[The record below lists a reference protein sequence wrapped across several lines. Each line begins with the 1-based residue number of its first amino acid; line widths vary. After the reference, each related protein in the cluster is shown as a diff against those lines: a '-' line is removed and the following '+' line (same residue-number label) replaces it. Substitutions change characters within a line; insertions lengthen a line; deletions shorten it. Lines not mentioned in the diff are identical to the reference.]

1 MVVTGCLKVDNKR
14 TKVTLDDE
22 SSFVLYNSEVRKYG
36 ISEEAEIDSDT
47 VEQIGKLLTNRAR
60 NRVLYMLGNSDK
72 SSGDIARKLV
82 NSGYPENIVRDVIG
96 QLESYGYI
104 DDERYVRNYIESV
117 SGRKSRRE
125 ILNYLRNHNINVRT
139 IEGVM
144 GELYV
149 DEHDAVKRLVAKKG
163 YSMEEFAS
171 LGYDERNKIIQ
182 YLLRKGF
189 SMETIRCNYSYN

>member
-1 MVVTGCLKVDNKR
+1 MVVTGLLKVDNKR
-14 TKVTLDDE
+14 MKVTFDDE

-36 ISEEAEIDSDT
+36 ISEESEIDSDT

-82 NSGYPENIVRDVIG
+82 DSGYPENIVRDVIG

-125 ILNYLRNHNINVRT
+125 ILDYLRNHNINVRT
-139 IEGVM
+139 IERVM

>member
-1 MVVTGCLKVDNKR
+1 
-14 TKVTLDDE
+14 
-22 SSFVLYNSEVRKYG
+22 
-36 ISEEAEIDSDT
+36 
-47 VEQIGKLLTNRAR
+47 
-60 NRVLYMLGNSDK
+60 MLGNSDK

-82 NSGYPENIVRDVIG
+82 DSGYPENIVRDVIG

-149 DEHDAVKRLVAKKG
+149 DEHDAVRRLVAKKG

-171 LGYDERNKIIQ
+171 IGYDERNKIIQ

>member
-1 MVVTGCLKVDNKR
+1 MVVTGLLKVDNKR
-14 TKVTLDDE
+14 MKVTFDDE

-47 VEQIGKLLTNRAR
+47 VGQIGELLTNRAR

-82 NSGYPENIVRDVIG
+82 DSGYPENIVRDVIG

-125 ILNYLRNHNINVRT
+125 ILDYLRNHNINVRT
-139 IEGVM
+139 IERVM

>member
-1 MVVTGCLKVDNKR
+1 M
-14 TKVTLDDE
+14 
-22 SSFVLYNSEVRKYG
+22 
-36 ISEEAEIDSDT
+36 
-47 VEQIGKLLTNRAR
+47 
-60 NRVLYMLGNSDK
+60 
-72 SSGDIARKLV
+72 
-82 NSGYPENIVRDVIG
+82 
-96 QLESYGYI
+96 
-104 DDERYVRNYIESV
+104 
-117 SGRKSRRE
+117 
-125 ILNYLRNHNINVRT
+125 RT
-139 IEGVM
+139 IERVM